1 MYAEMAPPAS
11 RGGLSMDYKELSKRM
26 RKRYLDNLNG
36 LLQEPDDVFSD
47 FNKAATAI
55 TDLLSRAEAAEQKA
69 TELDNALS
77 NASKVVKTMQEST
90 IPYYRKRAEAAE
102 KEVEWK
108 NKVIEA
114 AERRFMEAEARA
126 EKAERERDAAI
137 SDLTFAVNQYRL
149 FTTDIDLCGLC
160 KFDIPPAG
168 ESGQTAECPGFYK
181 DNCFE
186 WRGQE
191 EE

>member
-1 MYAEMAPPAS
+1 
-11 RGGLSMDYKELSKRM
+11 MDYKELANAVKLCGSTPKVDQCKECSYWAGGDMSKCIPRM
-26 RKRYLDNLNG
+26 AED
-36 LLQEPDDVFSD
+36 
-47 FNKAATAI
+47 AAAAI
-55 TDLLSRAEAAEQKA
+55 TDLLARAESAEQKA

-126 EKAERERDAAI
+126 EKGQRERDAAI
-137 SDLTFAVNQYRL
+137 SELTFAVNQYRL

-160 KFDIPPAG
+160 KFDLPPAG

-186 WRGQE
+186 WRGQKE
-191 EE
+191 D

>member
-1 MYAEMAPPAS
+1 
-11 RGGLSMDYKELSKRM
+11 MDYKELSKRM

-126 EKAERERDAAI
+126 EKAERERDAYKEMIYKERPCAFCVEYTGNWNPECI
-137 SDLTFAVNQYRL
+137 RCDRCTKEYRP
-149 FTTDIDLCGLC
+149 
-160 KFDIPPAG
+160 KFRLR
-168 ESGQTAECPGFYK
+168 E
-181 DNCFE
+181 
-186 WRGQE
+186 QE